1 MRKDK
6 RQEEL
11 GKLTDE
17 IGDFASKI
25 DSEMDEI
32 SFATDEIF
40 NRLRV
45 IDDLLAD
52 CGGMTVEDVMRM
64 IKLYRRMRQ
73 AQKEGDSVLVD
84 FILGQIDALV
94 E

>member
-6 RQEEL
+6 RQEL

-25 DSEMDEI
+25 DSEMEEI

-40 NRLRV
+40 KRLRV

-73 AQKEGDSVLVD
+73 AQKEGDDTLVD
-84 FILGQIDALV
+84 IILEQIDALV
-94 E
+94 EE

>member
-1 MRKDK
+1 MKKDK
-6 RQEEL
+6 RQEIA
-11 GKLTDE
+11 KLTDE

-45 IDDLLAD
+45 IDNLLAD
-52 CGGMTVEDVMRM
+52 CGGMTVEDAMRM

-73 AQKEGDSVLVD
+73 AQKEGDDDLVN
-84 FILGQIDALV
+84 FILEQIDTLV